1 MSYAI
6 ECRNLWKSYARPA
19 HIGVKA
25 LLLGQRATHES
36 RYVRQW
42 ALRDVSFRVARGQ
55 AFGIVGHNG
64 TGKTT
69 LLSILLGALQPD
81 RGELSVRGRLAPLIE
96 LAAGFHP
103 ELTGR
108 ENVYL
113 FGSIL
118 GMRLHEISERF
129 ERIVEFS
136 EIEDAIE
143 APLRTFSSG
152 MITRLSFSTIIH
164 AAADILLI
172 DEVLA
177 VGDARFQE
185 RCFAFLKDFK
195 ARNGTLVIVSH
206 NTSSLAR
213 ICDEGMC
220 LELGGV
226 AALGVLP
233 EVLQYYEKLTP
244 ARAQATKA
252 AEAR

>member
-1 MSYAI
+1 MSYAVD
-6 ECRNLWKSYARPA
+6 CQHLWKSYARTA
-19 HIGVKA
+19 QIGVKA
-25 LLLGQRATHES
+25 LLLGQRATRES
-36 RYVRQW
+36 RYARQW
-42 ALRDVSFRVARGQ
+42 ALRDVTFRVARGQ
-55 AFGIVGHNG
+55 AFGVIGHNG

-69 LLSILLGALQPD
+69 LLSILLGTLRPE
-81 RGELSVRGRLAPLIE
+81 RGEFAVRGRVAPLIE
-96 LAAGFHP
+96 LSAGFHP
-103 ELTGR
+103 ELSGR

-118 GMRLHEISERF
+118 GMRLHEIASRMD
-129 ERIVEFS
+129 RIVEFS
-136 EIEDAIE
+136 ELEDAID

-164 AAADILLI
+164 TAADILLI

-185 RCFAFLKDFK
+185 KCLAFLKEFK

-206 NTSSLAR
+206 NASTLAR

-226 AALGVLP
+226 AALGALP
-233 EVLQYYEKLTP
+233 EVLQRYEALNL
-244 ARAQATKA
+244 ARAQASA
-252 AEAR
+252 ARRQ

>member
-1 MSYAI
+1 MSAAI
-6 ECRNLWKSYARPA
+6 ECRGVWKSYARPTQLG
-19 HIGVKA
+19 IKS
-25 LLLGQRATHES
+25 LLLGQRPGREG
-36 RYVRQW
+36 RYARQW
-42 ALRDVSFRVARGQ
+42 ALRDVTFRVTRGQ
-55 AFGIVGHNG
+55 AFGVIGHNG

-69 LLSILLGALQPD
+69 LLSLLLGALRPD
-81 RGELSVRGRLAPLIE
+81 RGEIAVHGRAAPLIE

-103 ELTGR
+103 ELSGR

-118 GMRLHEISERF
+118 GMRLHEIDA
-129 ERIVEFS
+129 RIEEIVGFS
-136 EIEDAIE
+136 ELEDAID

-164 AAADILLI
+164 TAADILLI

-185 RCFAFLKDFK
+185 KCLAFLKEFK

-206 NTSSLAR
+206 NATTLAR

-220 LELGGV
+220 LELGEV
-226 AALGVLP
+226 AALGALP
-233 EVLQYYEKLTP
+233 EVLQRHEALSV
-244 ARAQATKA
+244 ARARPA
-252 AEAR
+252 AA